1 MQQGTIQN
9 RDAFLDNIARK
20 LGRDRRKTIDAPKW
34 KYNPQEEYMKGAT
47 PDELLDAFKKNA
59 TGVNCEVTVTT
70 KAEVSRVIR
79 DSIKNFG
86 GGPVITWKD
95 SRFEEWFG
103 LCKLL
108 KEQLPG
114 ENIDVFEWDYTLGRQ
129 NIERANTA
137 KCSITISEITLAESG
152 TAVVFCDKNRGRT
165 INFLPENSIIL
176 VPKSSIVPRMTQAA
190 REIREMVKNGQPV
203 PSCINYITGPS
214 KSSDIE
220 MKLVVGV
227 HGPVRVHFIVVEDL

>member
-1 MQQGTIQN
+1 MQGTIQN
-9 RDAFLDNIARK
+9 RDAFLENVAK
-20 LGRDRRKTIDAPKW
+20 QLGRSRKTQIDSPQW
-34 KYNPQEEYMKGAT
+34 KYHPREAYLNGASQ
-47 PDELLDAFKKNA
+47 DELLEVFKKNG
-59 TGVNCEVTVTT
+59 TGVNCEVVVTT
-70 KAEVSRVIR
+70 KDEAARAVFAG
-79 DSIKNFG
+79 IKDFG

-95 SRFEEWFG
+95 SRYEQLFG
-103 LCKLL
+103 LGKLL
-108 KEQLPG
+108 KEDLPND
-114 ENIDVFEWDYTLGRQ
+114 NIDVFEWDYKLGRE

-137 KCSITISEITLAESG
+137 NVGITISEISLAETA
-152 TAVVFCDKNRGRT
+152 TAVVYCDKDRGRT

-190 REIREMVKNGQPV
+190 KIIRKKFGNGEAV

-227 HGPVRVHFIVVEDL
+227 HGPVKVKFIVVEDL

>member
-9 RDAFLDNIARK
+9 RDAFLDTIARK
-20 LGRDRRKTIDAPKW
+20 LGRSRLASLEAPRW
-34 KYNPQEEYMKGAT
+34 KHHPQEEFMKGAS
-47 PDELLDAFKKNA
+47 PDELLAAFKQNA
-59 TGVNCEVTVTT
+59 AGVNCEVTVTT
-70 KAEVSRVIR
+70 KAEVPQTVYG
-79 DSIKNFG
+79 SIKNFG

-95 SRFEEWFG
+95 ARFEEWFG
-103 LCKLL
+103 LGKLL

-114 ENIDVFEWDYTLGRQ
+114 ENIDVFEWDYTLGQQ

-152 TAVVFCDKNRGRT
+152 TAVVFCDKDRGRT

-190 REIREMVKNGQPV
+190 RKIREMVKNGQPV

-227 HGPVRVHFIVVEDL
+227 HGPVRVNFIVVEDL